1 MPPFERF
8 QVFKVRA
15 GQAVLL
21 DRGVWHG
28 APLAIDKPLNAI
40 VLLLS
45 RTGELDLS
53 LVRFEE
59 NPVSIK

>member
-1 MPPFERF
+1 
-8 QVFKVRA
+8 
-15 GQAVLL
+15 
-21 DRGVWHG
+21 
-28 APLAIDKPLNAI
+28 LAIDEPLNAI